1 MSAWEILSENGQ
13 YRWILQNDGN
23 AVVYRVSD
31 GKVISAMGM
40 DTDPMPGPPPTP
52 PGPAPWETVTTEQL
66 KRWRGAIGTTLWDGP
81 LGYRPGQ
88 PDNAIFTAE
97 YINPGYSD
105 ADRAK
110 MLSLYPYSH
119 VALNPILAK
128 GYHGLWPDTD
138 YRGNIGEYQRL
149 VDGLW
154 HAGKIPVLFLLDD
167 TGVYSNGEWID
178 RDKIEAELTPL
189 YSQPWFQQR
198 SRIVVNGWEHNYC
211 AADWQ
216 WVCEWMA
223 RVFPN
228 ALRYVHFQSG
238 HGAPGWGSEL
248 APTGPYA
255 NEGAMWW
262 PIAPYIHGFLQQ
274 DTYSFMGETDDGRT
288 PDEQVLYDAWDFI
301 RRFQTGEPGNWP
313 TAGADGTPIS
323 MVMFEY
329 GAYLLT
335 PGVGPGRFG
344 TFPAAAEGSVE
355 MGRQLLDVEGIGGY
369 GDGGPV

>member
-40 DTDPMPGPPPTP
+40 DPDPLPGPPPE
-52 PGPAPWETVTTEQL
+52 PAPWETVTVEQL
-66 KRWRGAIGTTLWDGP
+66 KRWRGSIGTTLWDGP

-128 GYHGLWPDTD
+128 GYHGMWPDTD

-167 TGVYSNGEWID
+167 TGVYCNGEWID

-198 SRIVVNGWEHNYC
+198 GRIVVNGWEHNYC

-248 APTGPYA
+248 APNGPYE

-335 PGVGPGRFG
+335 PSVGPGRFG
-344 TFPAAAEGSVE
+344 TFPAAADGSVE
-355 MGRQLLDVEGIGGY
+355 MGRQLLEVANIGGY
-369 GDGGPV
+369 GDGGAV